1 LDVIRRA
8 LLVTLAVVLL
18 TGLILWALPDWLFYP
33 TLEGVAIASAGA
45 AAVGLTLHRRSERR
59 AEQAEQRYRSLVEGL
74 PSAVY
79 LAEFGEE
86 GRWLYVSPQIERM
99 LGYPASRW
107 TQDPRMWVDH
117 IHPGDRELALRHE
130 QDIQRTGDRLRCE
143 YRLRRDDGS
152 YLWVRDEA
160 EVVPVKTGR
169 PSLMQGV
176 LADITEQRAAQE
188 AMREAFDRE
197 REAARHLRELDE
209 LKTGFLQAVSHDL
222 RTPLTTILGVALTLE
237 RNEGRISQED
247 AQDLL
252 RRAAKNARKLHRLV
266 DDLLDVERISHGVAA
281 PTRRPVSLQETIDNA
296 VDGMPTEGRALEIRV
311 PAGTA
316 SLDGP
321 KVERIVEN
329 LVSNALRY
337 TPPGTP
343 IWIDVTRTSEGVLV
357 VVEDAGPGVPEA
369 LRESIFEPFRQGTE
383 LVDHS
388 PGVGIGLAV
397 VDRFARLHGGRAW
410 VEERAGGGAS
420 FRVLL
425 PEENVPAGASLP
437 PDGQVPSE
445 RSPEGS
451 PGHASVAMARPA
463 S

>member
-1 LDVIRRA
+1 VIRRA
-8 LLVTLAVVLL
+8 LLVTLAVIAL
-18 TGLILWALPDWLFYP
+18 TALILWALPDWLFYP
-33 TLEGVAIASAGA
+33 ALESVAVA
-45 AAVGLTLHRRSERR
+45 AAATAAIWLPLHRRSEGR
-59 AEQAEQRYRSLVEGL
+59 ARQAEQRYRSLVEGL

-79 LAEFGEE
+79 VAEFGEE

-99 LGYPASRW
+99 LGYPAARW
-107 TQDPRMWVDH
+107 TEDPRMWVDH
-117 IHPGDRELALRHE
+117 IHVDDRDLALRHE
-130 QDIQRTGDRLRCE
+130 REIQRTGSRLQCE
-143 YRLRRDDGS
+143 YRLRRADGS
-152 YLWVRDEA
+152 FLWVRDEA
-160 EVVPVKTGR
+160 EVVPVKSGQ

-188 AMREAFDRE
+188 ALREAFDRE

-237 RNEGRISQED
+237 RDEGRISQED

-266 DDLLDVERISHGVAA
+266 DDLLDIERISHGVSA
-281 PTRRPVSLQETIDNA
+281 PARRPVDLRETIANA
-296 VDGMPTEGRALEIRV
+296 VDGMPTEGRGLELRV

-343 IWIDVTRTSEGVLV
+343 IWIDVSRTAEGVLV

-369 LRESIFEPFRQGTE
+369 LRESIFEPFRQGKE

-410 VEERAGGGAS
+410 VEERPGGGAS

-425 PEENVPAGASLP
+425 PEEDGPPASAIPPEKPMPASEP
-437 PDGQVPSE
+437 SPD
-445 RSPEGS
+445 GS
-451 PGHASVAMARPA
+451 PGRATVAMARPA